1 MTKIH
6 LDSTLLKKKKK
17 TSNSKASHLKQK
29 DSIELSMYIQDLY
42 AREAS
47 RWTIKKIHLKTM
59 SQKNTLGYQNMEL
72 TRSK

>member
-47 RWTIKKIHLKTM
+47 R
-59 SQKNTLGYQNMEL
+59 
-72 TRSK
+72 